1 MNATLF
7 LDAALDALLD
17 SLRMLPFLFVA
28 FLILEALEHY
38 SSNRLTHFFQ
48 HKKGG
53 AAIASLL
60 GCIPQCGF
68 STLISSLYCGGIVT
82 VGTLIAVYLSTSDE
96 AILILLAHSDQAGV
110 VGKLL
115 LAKLII
121 AIPAGYLVDFIW
133 NRWRHPQKHV
143 EDLCDHCGCHDHH
156 GIIRPALNH
165 TLKLFAFILVFNAV
179 LNLLLE
185 GIGLESLSKALLGG
199 TVFQPFLTA
208 LLGLIPNCA
217 ASILITQLF
226 LEGAISFGS
235 AVAGLCTGAGVGLA
249 VLWRANPSWKQNLF
263 ITGLTWACGAA
274 VGVGILIVVAFIV

>member
-53 AAIASLL
+53 PAIASLL

-96 AILILLAHSDQAGV
+96 AILILLAHPDRAGV

-165 TLKLFAFILVFNAV
+165 TLKLFAFILVVQCRSESPARSDRA
-179 LNLLLE
+179 
-185 GIGLESLSKALLGG
+185 GITLESPAWRDCLPAVSDC
-199 TVFQPFLTA
+199 TA
-208 LLGLIPNCA
+208 WLIPNCA

-235 AVAGLCTGAGVGLA
+235 AVAGLCTGAGIGLV
-249 VLWRANPSWKQNLF
+249 VLFKTSRNKKECFA
-263 ITGLTWACGAA
+263 ITGILYLIA
-274 VGVGILIVVAFIV
+274 VIAGMILQLIG

>member
-53 AAIASLL
+53 PAIASLL

-96 AILILLAHSDQAGV
+96 AILILLAHPDRAGV

-156 GIIRPALNH
+156 GIIR
-165 TLKLFAFILVFNAV
+165 
-179 LNLLLE
+179 
-185 GIGLESLSKALLGG
+185 LESLSKALLGG

-235 AVAGLCTGAGVGLA
+235 AVAGLCTGAGIGLV
-249 VLWRANPSWKQNLF
+249 VLFKTSRNKKECFA
-263 ITGLTWACGAA
+263 ITGILYLIA
-274 VGVGILIVVAFIV
+274 VIAGMILQLIG

>member
-53 AAIASLL
+53 PAIASLL

-96 AILILLAHSDQAGV
+96 AILILLAHPDQAGV

-217 ASILITQLF
+217 ASITITKF
-226 LEGAISFGS
+226 YLEGVLNVGS
-235 AVAGLCTGAGVGLA
+235 MFAGLLSCAGIGLI
-249 VLWRANPSWKQNLF
+249 VLFKTNHSWKKNVMIVTTLYGISVVCGIIVEILF
-263 ITGLTWACGAA
+263 GM
-274 VGVGILIVVAFIV
+274 

>member
-53 AAIASLL
+53 PAIASLL

-96 AILILLAHSDQAGV
+96 AILILLAHPDRAGV

-165 TLKLFAFILVFNAV
+165 TLKLFAFILVF
-179 LNLLLE
+179 
-185 GIGLESLSKALLGG
+185 
-199 TVFQPFLTA
+199 
-208 LLGLIPNCA
+208 GLIPNCA

-235 AVAGLCTGAGVGLA
+235 AVAGLCTGAGIGLV
-249 VLWRANPSWKQNLF
+249 VLFKTSRNKKECFA
-263 ITGLTWACGAA
+263 ITGILYLIA
-274 VGVGILIVVAFIV
+274 VIAGMILQLIG

>member
-53 AAIASLL
+53 PAIASLL

-96 AILILLAHSDQAGV
+96 AILILLAHPDRAGV

-217 ASILITQLF
+217 ASITITKF
-226 LEGAISFGS
+226 YLEGVLNVGS
-235 AVAGLCTGAGVGLA
+235 MFAGLLSCAGIGLI
-249 VLWRANPSWKQNLF
+249 VLFKTNHSWKKNVMIVTTLYGISVVCGIIVEILF
-263 ITGLTWACGAA
+263 GM
-274 VGVGILIVVAFIV
+274 

>member
-53 AAIASLL
+53 PAIASLL

-96 AILILLAHSDQAGV
+96 AILILLAHSDRAGV

-185 GIGLESLSKALLGG
+185 GIQKSLPDHMHGRDP
-199 TVFQPFLTA
+199 VFVLCPSDLVAIRHICHTA
-208 LLGLIPNCA
+208 PSLRFRIRD
-217 ASILITQLF
+217 ASVLRRSREFPCRSTARCPPLPPQRRLH
-226 LEGAISFGS
+226 S
-235 AVAGLCTGAGVGLA
+235 GVHVCHSRIA
-249 VLWRANPSWKQNLF
+249 SR
-263 ITGLTWACGAA
+263 
-274 VGVGILIVVAFIV
+274 

>member
-53 AAIASLL
+53 PAIASLL

-96 AILILLAHSDQAGV
+96 AILILLAHPDRAGV

-156 GIIRPALNH
+156 GIIRPGTESH
-165 TLKLFAFILVFNAV
+165 VKAFCFYPCVQCRSESSARRDRA
-179 LNLLLE
+179 
-185 GIGLESLSKALLGG
+185 GITLESPAWWDCLPAVSDC
-199 TVFQPFLTA
+199 TA
-208 LLGLIPNCA
+208 WADSELC
-217 ASILITQLF
+217 
-226 LEGAISFGS
+226 SFYPGS
-235 AVAGLCTGAGVGLA
+235 
-249 VLWRANPSWKQNLF
+249 RSSSWKVRSVLVLPLPVCAPVP
-263 ITGLTWACGAA
+263 GLD
-274 VGVGILIVVAFIV
+274 L

>member
-53 AAIASLL
+53 PAIASLL

-96 AILILLAHSDQAGV
+96 AILILLAHPDRAGV

-185 GIGLESLSKALLGG
+185 GIGLESL
-199 TVFQPFLTA
+199 
-208 LLGLIPNCA
+208 IPNCA

-235 AVAGLCTGAGVGLA
+235 AVAGLCTGAGIGLV
-249 VLWRANPSWKQNLF
+249 VLFKTSRNKKECFA
-263 ITGLTWACGAA
+263 ITGILYLIA
-274 VGVGILIVVAFIV
+274 VIAGMILQLIG

>member
-53 AAIASLL
+53 PAIASLL

-96 AILILLAHSDQAGV
+96 AILILLAHPDRAGV

-185 GIGLESLSKALLGG
+185 GIGLESLESPAWWDCLPAVSDCTAWADSELCSFYPDHAALPGRCDQFWFCRCRSVHRCRDWTCSL
-199 TVFQPFLTA
+199 V
-208 LLGLIPNCA
+208 
-217 ASILITQLF
+217 
-226 LEGAISFGS
+226 
-235 AVAGLCTGAGVGLA
+235 
-249 VLWRANPSWKQNLF
+249 
-263 ITGLTWACGAA
+263 
-274 VGVGILIVVAFIV
+274 

>member
-53 AAIASLL
+53 PAIASLL

-96 AILILLAHSDQAGV
+96 AILILLAHPDRAGV

-226 LEGAISFGS
+226 LEGAISCGS
-235 AVAGLCTGAGVGLA
+235 AVAGLCTGAGIGLV
-249 VLWRANPSWKQNLF
+249 VLFKTSRNKKECFA
-263 ITGLTWACGAA
+263 ITGILYLIA
-274 VGVGILIVVAFIV
+274 VIAGMILQLIG

>member
-1 MNATLF
+1 MQLYFWMLHWTHW
-7 LDAALDALLD
+7 LD

-53 AAIASLL
+53 PAIASLL

-96 AILILLAHSDQAGV
+96 AILILLAHPDRAGV

-208 LLGLIPNCA
+208 LAWADSELCSFYPDHA
-217 ASILITQLF
+217 ALP
-226 LEGAISFGS
+226 GRCDSFGS
-235 AVAGLCTGAGVGLA
+235 ARCPVCAPVPGLDL
-249 VLWRANPSWKQNLF
+249 
-263 ITGLTWACGAA
+263 
-274 VGVGILIVVAFIV
+274 

>member
-53 AAIASLL
+53 PAIASLL

-96 AILILLAHSDQAGV
+96 AILILLAPGRCGRKASARQTDHRHSC
-110 VGKLL
+110 
-115 LAKLII
+115 
-121 AIPAGYLVDFIW
+121 
-133 NRWRHPQKHV
+133 R
-143 EDLCDHCGCHDHH
+143 
-156 GIIRPALNH
+156 
-165 TLKLFAFILVFNAV
+165 
-179 LNLLLE
+179 
-185 GIGLESLSKALLGG
+185 
-199 TVFQPFLTA
+199 
-208 LLGLIPNCA
+208 
-217 ASILITQLF
+217 
-226 LEGAISFGS
+226 ISG
-235 AVAGLCTGAGVGLA
+235 
-249 VLWRANPSWKQNLF
+249 
-263 ITGLTWACGAA
+263 
-274 VGVGILIVVAFIV
+274 

>member
-53 AAIASLL
+53 PAIASLL

-96 AILILLAHSDQAGV
+96 AILILLAHPDRAGV

-156 GIIRPALNH
+156 VI
-165 TLKLFAFILVFNAV
+165 ILVFNAV

-235 AVAGLCTGAGVGLA
+235 AVAGLCTGAGIGLV
-249 VLWRANPSWKQNLF
+249 VLFKTSRNKKECFA
-263 ITGLTWACGAA
+263 ITGILYLIA
-274 VGVGILIVVAFIV
+274 VIAGMILQLIG

>member
-53 AAIASLL
+53 PAIASLL

-96 AILILLAHSDQAGV
+96 AILILL
-110 VGKLL
+110 
-115 LAKLII
+115 
-121 AIPAGYLVDFIW
+121 
-133 NRWRHPQKHV
+133 
-143 EDLCDHCGCHDHH
+143 
-156 GIIRPALNH
+156 GIIR
-165 TLKLFAFILVFNAV
+165 
-179 LNLLLE
+179 
-185 GIGLESLSKALLGG
+185 IGPVWSESFCS
-199 TVFQPFLTA
+199 
-208 LLGLIPNCA
+208 PN
-217 ASILITQLF
+217 
-226 LEGAISFGS
+226 
-235 AVAGLCTGAGVGLA
+235 
-249 VLWRANPSWKQNLF
+249 
-263 ITGLTWACGAA
+263 
-274 VGVGILIVVAFIV
+274 

>member
-17 SLRMLPFLFVA
+17 SLRMLPFIFVA

-53 AAIASLL
+53 PAIASLL

-96 AILILLAHSDQAGV
+96 AILILLAHPDRAGV

-121 AIPAGYLVDFIW
+121 AIPAGYLVDLSGTDGDILR
-133 NRWRHPQKHV
+133 NTSRISV
-143 EDLCDHCGCHDHH
+143 TTADVT
-156 GIIRPALNH
+156 II
-165 TLKLFAFILVFNAV
+165 TV
-179 LNLLLE
+179 L
-185 GIGLESLSKALLGG
+185 
-199 TVFQPFLTA
+199 
-208 LLGLIPNCA
+208 
-217 ASILITQLF
+217 
-226 LEGAISFGS
+226 
-235 AVAGLCTGAGVGLA
+235 
-249 VLWRANPSWKQNLF
+249 
-263 ITGLTWACGAA
+263 
-274 VGVGILIVVAFIV
+274 

>member
-53 AAIASLL
+53 PAIASLL

-96 AILILLAHSDQAGV
+96 AILILLAHPDRAGV

-133 NRWRHPQKHV
+133 NRWRHPQILLYFFPRFCYNHAWADS
-143 EDLCDHCGCHDHH
+143 ELCSFYPDHA
-156 GIIRPALNH
+156 ALPGRCDQFWFCRCRSVH
-165 TLKLFAFILVFNAV
+165 RCRDWTCSLV
-179 LNLLLE
+179 
-185 GIGLESLSKALLGG
+185 
-199 TVFQPFLTA
+199 
-208 LLGLIPNCA
+208 
-217 ASILITQLF
+217 
-226 LEGAISFGS
+226 
-235 AVAGLCTGAGVGLA
+235 
-249 VLWRANPSWKQNLF
+249 
-263 ITGLTWACGAA
+263 
-274 VGVGILIVVAFIV
+274 